1 MFVHIYTWGILGDV
15 ASSGKLLMAG
25 VEEEVKRAIMSKT
38 ELEEIWTKHTSKSSP
53 PEPVPDIDFETVSSL
68 VRKPSDK
75 FHSAR

>member
-1 MFVHIYTWGILGDV
+1 M
-15 ASSGKLLMAG
+15 ASFGKLLMAG

-38 ELEEIWTKHTSKSSP
+38 ELEEIWTKHTSISSP